1 MRASWLGAVLA
12 TASAW
17 TVAPLGHH
25 GATARPHVLMSG
37 DPTAR
42 IAALKAEG
50 EASIARRSS
59 ITAANLDWVGSF
71 RAEGSEEDEDEYSI
85 PPAAEDRA
93 AAIPA
98 AWRSGSKETRIAS
111 LKAEGEV
118 AVARRCKIAA
128 TTLNLVPRPVVA
140 GDPFTL
146 EEEVE
151 FSFPPAAAPAPSDP
165 ARIATLKAEGEAAVA
180 RREAKMDE
188 PGEETRDSAPSQ
200 VPRAPRYPVPLAPP
214 PDEDEY
220 SIPPAAEDRAAAIPA
235 AWRSG
240 SKETRIASL
249 KAEGEVAVARRC
261 KIAATTL
268 NLVPRPVVAGDP
280 FTLEEE
286 VEFSFPPAA
295 APAPSDPA
303 RIATLKAEGEAA
315 VARRE
320 AKMDEP
326 GEETR
331 DSAPSQVPRAPRSP
345 VPLVPPPAADRV
357 AMLKA
362 EGEAAIARR
371 TTIENANQA
380 VLLGDAP
387 SPLAPP
393 PARLAAPAAAPTPTA
408 ASTEEEAPVVAAPP
422 PTAPPPPPPPPPPAP
437 SPAGGTTTTL
447 VAQSRLPVALQEVL
461 TSADLLDPT
470 TLEKEDQTNSLG
482 AVAAGSLAVFLLPL
496 FEASLLGDVV
506 FSALV
511 GGGLV
516 GYAALRKDS
525 VGNLTRDVGGRGVVR
540 AARKVQELEREY
552 EVTTKAKEA
561 ANKVSLSS

>member
-71 RAEGSEEDEDEYSI
+71 RAEGSEE
-85 PPAAEDRA
+85 
-93 AAIPA
+93 
-98 AWRSGSKETRIAS
+98 
-111 LKAEGEV
+111 
-118 AVARRCKIAA
+118 
-128 TTLNLVPRPVVA
+128 
-140 GDPFTL
+140 
-146 EEEVE
+146 
-151 FSFPPAAAPAPSDP
+151 
-165 ARIATLKAEGEAAVA
+165 
-180 RREAKMDE
+180 
-188 PGEETRDSAPSQ
+188 
-200 VPRAPRYPVPLAPP
+200 
-214 PDEDEY
+214 DEDEY

-561 ANKVSLSS
+561 ANKVCPPSTSSTTTIT